1 MLKGVMEV
9 QPGTSMLPTLSAKC
23 WASPAP
29 QRLLGMVA
37 HMADAQTEL
46 HLRSV
51 VSIALVLK
59 NTSLTV
65 LMTKPYQAIAE
76 PVVPLVEAKM
86 ISSELNVQ
94 VRSKS

>member
-1 MLKGVMEV
+1 MEV

-51 VSIALVLK
+51 VSIALALK
-59 NTSLTV
+59 NISLTV